1 MNGAQRQP
9 LPGGRWHFQH
19 GPIDCVIGVD
29 GSPDAVVSA
38 LESAWQRFQ
47 PLLGELAGELPLLRA
62 DLGAPAPESVAA
74 RGVVAQRMVNAC
86 RPYAVEGH
94 FITAMAAVAGSV
106 AQELIAHFDR
116 PGIQRAYVNNGGDI
130 ALHLAPGEV
139 FDIGLVVDPSL
150 AATGV
155 DGRFRVTAESGVR
168 GVATSGWR
176 GRSLSLGIADSVT
189 VLAASATQADAA
201 ATMIANAVNVDAP
214 AVRRLPANQVR
225 DDSDL
230 GGRLVTVGVGRLS
243 TPQVAQALAAGLAQA
258 EHEFASGR
266 VHAVLLC
273 LQGQTRSCAGP
284 ARALHAPHRAS
295 PILRSSLPFSSPF
308 GSLLGAPYA
317 PRSAAQRFT
326 FLGA

>member
-9 LPGGRWHFQH
+9 LAGGRWHFQH
-19 GPIDCVIGVD
+19 GPIDCVIACEGAPGVV
-29 GSPDAVVSA
+29 ALA

-74 RGVVAQRMVNAC
+74 RGVVAQRMVNTC
-86 RPYAVEGH
+86 RPYAAEGH

-116 PGIQRAYVNNGGDI
+116 PGIRRAYVNNGGDI

-155 DGRFRVTAESGVR
+155 DGRFRVTAESGMR

-189 VLAASATQADAA
+189 VLATSAAQADAA
-201 ATMIANAVNVDAP
+201 ATMIANAVNVDSP
-214 AVRRLPANQVR
+214 AVRRLPANQAR

-230 GGRLVTVGVGRLS
+230 GERLVTVGVGYLS
-243 TPQVAQALAAGLAQA
+243 TPQVAQALSAGLAQA
-258 EHEFASGR
+258 EHELASGR
-266 VHAVLLC
+266 VHAALLC
-273 LQGQTRSCAGP
+273 LQGQTRHCTGP
-284 ARALHAPHRAS
+284 DGPVQAPRRTS
-295 PILRSSLPFSSPF
+295 PILQSSVPLAGP
-308 GSLLGAPYA
+308 LGAPCT
-317 PRSAAQRFT
+317 PRPAAQRFT